1 MKATLA
7 AILFLAASPALAA
20 GKFTVPKGCTAYVT
34 VQHSNC
40 QVSYHYTCEA
50 DPKGDQWSVYA
61 GPEGPYYMSRIDTET
76 RWVESF
82 DLITGDSDRIGAETN
97 PASFT
102 RLLQT
107 DRDDFDFTTE
117 SSTGE
122 VRRYKG
128 YDKLAGG
135 RVTIDGIELERT
147 EFDLSTYAEDGTLL
161 HTRKGSQLINRVW
174 RLFFADKE
182 DFENAQGDRESTTDT
197 PITFSQP
204 GEPGFL
210 ATTPQFGCD
219 MVMTEGSLSFT
230 PVPASYAGPQDA
242 EVVR

>member
-1 MKATLA
+1 MKAVLA
-7 AILFLAASPALAA
+7 AILILAAPPALAG
-20 GKFTVPKGCTAYVT
+20 GKFTLPEGCTAYVT
-34 VQHSNC
+34 VQHSSC
-40 QVSYHYTCEA
+40 QVSHHYTCEA

-61 GPEGPYYMSRIDTET
+61 GPDGPYYMSRIDAET

-82 DLITGDSDRIGAETN
+82 DLSNGESDKIGSEAN

-107 DRDDFDFTTE
+107 DRDDFDFTTT

-122 VRRYKG
+122 ARRFKG
-128 YDKLAGG
+128 YDHLTGQ

-147 EFDLSTYAEDGTLL
+147 EFELSTYAGDGTFL
-161 HTRKGSQLINRVW
+161 HIRKGGQMINRAW
-174 RLFFADKE
+174 RIFFADKE

-210 ATTPQFGCD
+210 AAKPQFGCD
-219 MVMTEGSLSFT
+219 MMMTGLA
-230 PVPASYAGPQDA
+230 VGGAG
-242 EVVR
+242 